1 MPLNYIKY
9 EEKEVIKV
17 LQHNFDWI
25 NYGGHHYESL
35 LTKFVVSY
43 YLPKKF
49 GIDRRRTGLSALVRS
64 NQINRSEA
72 LEILSQPPLLN
83 DEKELKNY
91 ILDKLDLKEEEFD
104 KIMKQENKNFMN
116 FLTYYDFFKHFKFFA
131 KFFYKIGVIPK
142 ILYLRYFGD
151 KI

>member
-1 MPLNYIKY
+1 M
-9 EEKEVIKV
+9 
-17 LQHNFDWI
+17 
-25 NYGGHHYESL
+25 
-35 LTKFVVSY
+35 
-43 YLPKKF
+43 
-49 GIDRRRTGLSALVRS
+49 RS

-116 FLTYYDFFKHFKFFA
+116 FLTYYDFLNTLNFLQNFFT
-131 KFFYKIGVIPK
+131 
-142 ILYLRYFGD
+142 R
-151 KI
+151 

>member
-1 MPLNYIKY
+1 M
-9 EEKEVIKV
+9 
-17 LQHNFDWI
+17 
-25 NYGGHHYESL
+25 
-35 LTKFVVSY
+35 
-43 YLPKKF
+43 
-49 GIDRRRTGLSALVRS
+49 RS

-142 ILYLRYFGD
+142 ILY
-151 KI
+151 